1 MVPVGTT
8 KTAMD
13 MMNKRTE
20 YDGAA
25 RRGGSRYGWPSLAV
39 TAILVVAAVVRIVFL
54 VQFSRSDLGEILP
67 LDMRFYHDLGSAL
80 GAGSGLPQ
88 GGLTFNPLYP
98 VFLAAVFRIFGDGL
112 LAPRIIQVIAG
123 LATIWLVFVSARLLA
138 GGGAGDGRKENV
150 RGDIA
155 GITAAALMLLYPQLL
170 LYEGSLLATSL
181 VTLIMAASFFTA
193 LALSRALRGGG
204 GMKPGRRTL
213 PASAAAV
220 FLGLLIGAGI
230 SGRPNI
236 FLFLA
241 PLLAAWLFAAST
253 GRKRWKLPLLYAA
266 GLAIMLAPASIYNA
280 SRTGTPA
287 PVTSHGGINFYV
299 GNMKGAGGLYNPP
312 GGMRRD
318 MLGLIEDSRI
328 VAERAVGRQMT
339 DAEVSAYWSER
350 ARERI
355 VTDTG
360 GWLRLLGRK
369 FLLFWNGGE
378 LGDIVD
384 IVIMQQE
391 CPVFRLLIIR
401 FALISAL
408 AFTGAILVIR
418 YSSGKSPFMIF
429 LASSLA
435 AIVFFYFNT
444 RYRLPSVP
452 VLASSAGYLAAWTAG
467 RISARRWKEAAAAA
481 VVAVLFFTFVSG
493 KEMFAVNRSA
503 TYTFLGNHYMI
514 EGREDKAMDAFSEA
528 LRLDPGSVENRINFA
543 RVSSRTGEK
552 ERAREYYALAWET
565 APDFPRLALEYGYLL
580 DELGMRT
587 EARTLYNH
595 AWNSGR
601 RNEMIVAC
609 KLLSRM
615 EYAEG
620 QGGAAIMWI
629 RRALELVPGDEELLK
644 LLQRLEGS

>member
-1 MVPVGTT
+1 
-8 KTAMD
+8 MD

-25 RRGGSRYGWPSLAV
+25 RRGGGRYGWPSLAV
-39 TAILVVAAVVRIVFL
+39 PAILVAGAVVRIVFL
-54 VQFSRSDLGEILP
+54 VQFSRSDLVEILP

-80 GAGSGLPQ
+80 AAGSGLPQ

-98 VFLAAVFRIFGDGL
+98 VFLASVFRIFGDGL
-112 LAPRIIQVIAG
+112 LAPRIIQFVAG

-138 GGGAGDGRKENV
+138 GGGAGDGRQENV
-150 RGDIA
+150 RGTMPENVRGNIA
-155 GITAAALMLLYPQLL
+155 GITAAALVLLYPQLL

-193 LALSRALRGGG
+193 LALSRALREDG
-204 GMKPGRRTL
+204 GMKPGRRTF
-213 PASAAAV
+213 PAAAAAV
-220 FLGLLIGAGI
+220 ILGLLIGAGI

-241 PLLAAWLFAAST
+241 PLLAAWLFAASR
-253 GRKRWKLPLLYAA
+253 GRKRWKLPMLYAA
-266 GLAIMLAPASIYNA
+266 GLAVMLAPASIYNA
-280 SRTGTPA
+280 TRAGTPA

-312 GGMRRD
+312 EGMRRD
-318 MLGLIEDSRI
+318 MRGLIEDSRI
-328 VAERAVGRQMT
+328 AAERAVGRQMT
-339 DAEVSAYWSER
+339 DVEVSAYWSGR

-401 FALISAL
+401 FALISTL

-418 YSSGKSPFMIF
+418 YSSRKAPFVIF

-435 AIVFFYFNT
+435 AIVLFYFNT

-452 VLASSAGYLAAWTAG
+452 VLAASAGYLTAWTAG
-467 RISARRWKEAAAAA
+467 RISTRRWKEIAAAA
-481 VVAVLFFTFVSG
+481 VVAVLFFAFVSG
-493 KEMFAVNRSA
+493 KEMFGVNRSA
-503 TYTFLGNHYMI
+503 TYTFLGNHYMG
-514 EGREDKAMDAFSEA
+514 EGREDRALEAFSEA
-528 LRLDPGSVENRINFA
+528 LRLDPDSAENRINFA
-543 RVSSRTGEK
+543 RVLSRTGEK
-552 ERAREYYALAWET
+552 DRAREYYALAWET
-565 APDFPRLALEYGYLL
+565 SPDFPRLALEYGYLL
-580 DELGMRT
+580 DEQGMRF

-601 RNEMIVAC
+601 RGEMIVAC
-609 KLLSRM
+609 KLLSRIA
-615 EYAEG
+615 YAEG
-620 QGGAAIMWI
+620 RGDEAIMWI